1 MTDDRMALIELL
13 QTTDDADLL
22 KSVVELTLERLM
34 AFEVEGLFGAAKHE
48 RSESRLNYR
57 NGYRAR
63 ALDTRLGTLELGIPG
78 LPGNLLPAV
87 PRAAQDVRAN
97 QPAQA
102 PVQRQLDA
110 IVRDAVPACWT
121 RRIRSNSAL
130 PSGTRSTSARC
141 SSIARLAP
149 NSCSA
154 AGLTNITLSFPSIA
168 GTLPAI
174 EFTII
179 RSRSRAGT
187 TSAEALLDRLTHH
200 VHILEMNGESYRL
213 RQSKHRRRSPSS
225 DAS

>member
-1 MTDDRMALIELL
+1 MTDDSMALIELL

-110 IVRDAVPACWT
+110 IVRDAVAGLLDAADQIEQRTAFGHEVDQRPLFEHRPAGAEQLLGGRVDEHHLELPVD
-121 RRIRSNSAL
+121 RRH
-130 PSGTRSTSARC
+130 
-141 SSIARLAP
+141 
-149 NSCSA
+149 A
-154 AGLTNITLSFPSIA
+154 AG
-168 GTLPAI
+168 
-174 EFTII
+174 
-179 RSRSRAGT
+179 
-187 TSAEALLDRLTHH
+187 H
-200 VHILEMNGESYRL
+200 
-213 RQSKHRRRSPSS
+213 
-225 DAS
+225 